1 MPNAGGASSPLDSVK
16 SPRGHSPVR
25 SAQSD
30 PSSMNWFLHR
40 LYLRGE
46 LKECLRVIE
55 DVLKKHQGLSEY
67 PIYIKAL
74 ILRQS
79 GRIQESLQLFQAA
92 TCLNPDNKENLKQVG
107 RSLYL
112 LGKHTAAIEVYEE
125 IISMGKSDD
134 WEIHHSIGLCYMY
147 LKEYDRAIDCFQQAN
162 AINRHD
168 ATFLQLGKVFTLR
181 EDFKGAINVYLEA
194 LEFSPE
200 NPEILT
206 TLGLLYLRIGE
217 NFRAFDYLG
226 NSLTHDPRNP
236 KTILAAGSIIQ
247 DHGDMDVALV
257 KYRVAAVQ
265 TPNSAQLWNN
275 IGMCFFGK
283 QRYVASVACLKR
295 ALYLDPFEWITSYNL
310 GLVHLNTGQYASA
323 FHHFSAAINL
333 KPDFASSYMYL
344 AITLG
349 RLDDFEN
356 ACSAFEKAIEMERDH
371 MFHLNYAITLYN
383 NDEMERAKVQF
394 DRFEEIFETLDDES
408 RNADPEV
415 LEQRQ
420 ALLDTKKRSM
430 AAATCQCAALR
441 DSQEKRLSVWREI
454 CRRFFFDGDA
464 TAKRVIEYVE
474 TCSLDHV
481 VIDALPSDKDGGDS
495 DGFQKALASLALSKC
510 PVDGHTDSFSDV
522 VNGMERE
529 KNGVRGSFH
538 RAIAQQKYEAFDA
551 HVRQHQS
558 VRYQAIQGVGGIATR
573 HEDAFVRSRDAHHRL
588 LTAVE
593 EFVSAR
599 AKDIGCHPFLAGLRN
614 VLEATLQRES
624 VIAWQLSDAVF
635 VESGAEYSQ
644 DAVRLLVHQLH
655 MGHHESD
662 FRDERDA
669 SLLVKHRLWYTDPY
683 MSDKD
688 IREILRRLPRTQS
701 LQSRGTGEHHVT
713 DIRRLNL
720 SGDMD
725 EDPSFIEKWCVIL

>member
-1 MPNAGGASSPLDSVK
+1 MPESILEGIK
-16 SPRGHSPVR
+16 SPREHLGMR
-25 SAQSD
+25 AAEGD
-30 PSSMNWFLHR
+30 PSSRNYILHR
-40 LYLRGE
+40 LYLRQE
-46 LKECLRVIE
+46 FKECLRVIE

-67 PIYIKAL
+67 PIYVKAM
-74 ILRQS
+74 ILRHS

-107 RSLYL
+107 RTLYL
-112 LGKHTAAIEVYEE
+112 LGRHTAAIEVYEE
-125 IISMGKSDD
+125 ILTLGRVDD
-134 WEIHHSIGLCYMY
+134 WEIYHSIGLCNMY
-147 LKEYDRAIDCFQQAN
+147 LKEYEKAIENFQQAN
-162 AINRHD
+162 SINRHD
-168 ATFLQLGKVFTLR
+168 ATFLQLGKVHTLR
-181 EDFKGAINVYLEA
+181 EDFKAAIGVYLEA

-323 FHHFSAAINL
+323 FHFFSAAINL

-371 MFHLNYAITLYN
+371 LFHLNFAITLYN

-394 DRFEEIFETLDDES
+394 DRFEELFEALDEEA

-415 LEQRQ
+415 IEQRQ
-420 ALLDTKKRSM
+420 TLLNVLCE
-430 AAATCQCAALR
+430 AIAQ
-441 DSQEKRLSVWREI
+441 RLDDRIDRWRQI
-454 CRRFFFDGDA
+454 CTQFFYDQDVD
-464 TAKRVIEYVE
+464 AKRVLEYFE
-474 TCSLDHV
+474 
-481 VIDALPSDKDGGDS
+481 SDKLDQIIIEAQATPESEVEATFMETITFLGLRRCMTPDH
-495 DGFQKALASLALSKC
+495 DA
-510 PVDGHTDSFSDV
+510 HFSATIEKF
-522 VNGMERE
+522 ERV
-529 KNGVRGSFH
+529 KNEVRGTYH
-538 RAIAQQKYEAFDA
+538 RDIAQKKYTEFEAHAGAQMEGKHYELWQDQTGRNQLLLRVDERYVRTLDIRQHMIKRTEAF
-551 HVRQHQS
+551 VKEN
-558 VRYQAIQGVGGIATR
+558 VGN
-573 HEDAFVRSRDAHHRL
+573 
-588 LTAVE
+588 
-593 EFVSAR
+593 
-599 AKDIGCHPFLAGLRN
+599 IGTHPFLAGLR
-614 VLEATLQRES
+614 EALKWNLTS
-624 VIAWQLSDAVF
+624 STVVAWRFSDAVF
-635 VESGAEYSQ
+635 VESGGTAFST
-644 DAVRLLVHQLH
+644 AAL
-655 MGHHESD
+655 
-662 FRDERDA
+662 
-669 SLLVKHRLWYTDPY
+669 SLLANVFNFGHYVSAGDDDEEAKPPAKNIVKYRVWHIDPY
-683 MSDKD
+683 MSDND
-688 IREILRRLPRTQS
+688 IRELLKVFPAPTK
-701 LQSRGTGEHHVT
+701 LQSRPTGTKRPTEVFRMNIHGKH
-713 DIRRLNL
+713 
-720 SGDMD
+720 D
-725 EDPSFIEKWCVIL
+725 EAEPFFQRWCVIL